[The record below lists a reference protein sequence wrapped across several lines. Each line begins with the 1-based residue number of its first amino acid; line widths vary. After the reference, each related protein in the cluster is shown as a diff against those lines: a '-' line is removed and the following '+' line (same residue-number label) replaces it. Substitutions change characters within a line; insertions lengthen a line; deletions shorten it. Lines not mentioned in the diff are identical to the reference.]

1 VSNTPDAG
9 AHGRAPLPQPTTE
22 AQPRGV
28 TLNSFAA
35 LRDFIPRE
43 PEKPKGP
50 DTGVARE
57 VFPWLAARIGARR
70 RENLPVSD
78 ASLRADVTLGFAA
91 QVGAG
96 SVWPEALYGGENGPR
111 LNLLVRQPEPR
122 QRIAVACQYPRRANP
137 GQLPMTAR
145 QLGDLLR
152 DALRLARSFDRH
164 DDLPL
169 QVLLCTDEFRTY
181 LAGLRPPLRLLRG
194 DGVGGELRVDL
205 PLDSLDE
212 GALNRLTDAVTPEQS
227 TLHLAFEV
235 LGYAPVGP
243 LHLGMWRVVDA
254 RPG

>member
-1 VSNTPDAG
+1 VKLTS
-9 AHGRAPLPQPTTE
+9 L
-22 AQPRGV
+22 
-28 TLNSFAA
+28 AA

-50 DTGVARE
+50 DLGVVQA

-96 SVWPEALYGGENGPR
+96 SVWPEALYGVENGPR
-111 LNLLVRQPEPR
+111 LNLLVRQQEPR
-122 QRIAVACQYPRRANP
+122 QRIAVACQFPRRANP

-181 LAGLRPPLRLLRG
+181 LAGLRPALRLLRA
-194 DGVGGELRVDL
+194 DGVGSEVRVEV
-205 PLDSLDE
+205 PLDALED
-212 GALNRLTDAVTPEQS
+212 GALTRLADAVTLEHS
-227 TLHLAFEV
+227 ALHLAFEV

-243 LHLGMWRVVDA
+243 LHLGMWRVVEA
-254 RPG
+254 RPAEATAA